1 MTPANT
7 APELDLTSPGRR
19 NRLTVGFRSLLV
31 IPQTIAV
38 TVLGL
43 VASAAI
49 FVGWFAALA
58 TGRIPTWAWTFT
70 AQVTAYQARV
80 SAYQYLL
87 VDEYPPF
94 AFTAP
99 DVTNYP
105 VQLDLPEQGRL
116 SRVKVLFR
124 IILAIPATIVFTALN
139 WGWIACG
146 FFIWLA
152 VLITGRTPQPVL
164 DAVSAMLRY
173 QLRYNAWLNLLTDKR
188 PKELFGDKNPTAER
202 RSATRPLVP
211 SPGGRRLLIAFIMV
225 GVLAYLGY
233 NITNT
238 LVIQPML
245 QDALLQQMQHMPR

>member
-1 MTPANT
+1 MMPANT
-7 APELDLTSPGRR
+7 APDLDLTSPDRR

-43 VASAAI
+43 IASAAI

-70 AQVTAYQARV
+70 AQVTAYQVRV

-124 IILAIPATIVFTALN
+124 IILAIPATIVFTTLN

-202 RSATRPLVP
+202 HSATRPLIL
-211 SPGGRRLLIAFIMV
+211 SRGGRRLLITFIVV
-225 GVLAYLGY
+225 GVLAYLSY
-233 NITNT
+233 NLTNT

-245 QDALLQQMQHMPR
+245 QDALLQQMEHMPR